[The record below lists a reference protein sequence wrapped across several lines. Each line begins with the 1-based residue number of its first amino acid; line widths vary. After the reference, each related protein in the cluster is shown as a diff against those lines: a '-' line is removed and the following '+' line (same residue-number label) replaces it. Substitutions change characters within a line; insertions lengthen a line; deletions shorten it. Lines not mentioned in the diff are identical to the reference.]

1 MKQLAV
7 LGGGSWGTALVM
19 ALAPKF
25 DHVRQWVFETDLA
38 ARMQTTRENDIF
50 LPGFK
55 LPANV
60 TVFPKLADAIVGA
73 DIVLGVTPSHHLRR
87 VFLHAKPLFNDQMLL
102 VSATKGLEN
111 ITLLRMSQVIFEVTG
126 YSSAVLSGPSFA
138 KEVARGEPTAC
149 VISSEF
155 PGLARAIQSA
165 FATPNFRLYA
175 NSDPIGTEIGGAMK
189 NVMAIASG
197 VCHGLGFG
205 SNTSSALITR
215 GLAEMT
221 RLAVSLGGQPQ
232 TLSGLA
238 GVGDLVLTT
247 TGGLS
252 RNRQVGIELAKGRS
266 LEDIV
271 GSTKMVAEG
280 VETTKAACDLA
291 RRQGVDVPIT
301 NSMHSVLFEGKS
313 PKSAIRDL
321 MERSLKME

>member
-1 MKQLAV
+1 MKQLTV
-7 LGGGSWGTALVM
+7 LGGGSWGTALVL

-25 DHVRQWVFETDLA
+25 EQVRQWVLETDLA
-38 ARMQTTRENDIF
+38 VRMQASRENDIF

-60 TVFPKLADAIVGA
+60 TVHSKLTDAIVGA

-87 VFLHAKPLFNDQMLL
+87 VYQQAKPLFNEQMLL
-102 VSATKGLEN
+102 VSATKGIEN
-111 ITLLRMSQVIFEVTG
+111 VTLLRMSEVIFEVTG
-126 YSSAVLSGPSFA
+126 YKAAVLSGPSFA
-138 KEVARGEPTAC
+138 KEVAMGEPTAC
-149 VISSEF
+149 VISSEY

-165 FATPNFRLYA
+165 FSTPSFRLYA
-175 NSDPIGTEIGGAMK
+175 NADPIGTEIGGALK

-221 RLAVSLGGQPQ
+221 RLAVSLGGQQQ

-252 RNRQVGIELAKGRS
+252 RNRSVGIELAKGRT
-266 LEDIV
+266 LADIV
-271 GSTKMVAEG
+271 GSNKMVAEG
-280 VETTKAACDLA
+280 IETTRAARDLA
-291 RRQGVDVPIT
+291 RKQGVDVPIT
-301 NSMHSVLFEGKS
+301 NMMYSVLFENKP
-313 PKSAIRDL
+313 PKAAIREL